1 MDLRADGVGGVLT
14 LFETGHGDDATC
26 IHRVEGD
33 VQLGRHAGIVAGG
46 DESGIVV
53 SDYGGGARGQTVE
66 HIIGIGAPAAEIERV
81 SDAERSQAPG
91 GFGHAFENE
100 AMEAVARVWIGASES
115 FVEQHRQM
123 ELIGDIDGEIEGRV
137 GIRPPVHLT
146 PVEDIFAAGADG
158 GRVEG
163 PRALVHL
170 YRNSRRPERPPQA
183 GSLPHGYNERTDAS
197 LEPGKTVVGL
207 SGAAYEAGGA
217 AGGVHRGDHRD
228 RKSVV

>member
-1 MDLRADGVGGVLT
+1 MTPPNLNSPNPSDPGSNHSCQAPDNRSTCRCNRSPCVVI
-14 LFETGHGDDATC
+14 LFAT
-26 IHRVEGD
+26 R
-33 VQLGRHAGIVAGG
+33 
-46 DESGIVV
+46 
-53 SDYGGGARGQTVE
+53 QTNT
-66 HIIGIGAPAAEIERV
+66 IIGIGAPAAEIERV

-207 SGAAYEAGGA
+207 SGAAYEAGSA
-217 AGGVHRGDHRD
+217 AGGVHRGDHSQVQPVLD
-228 RKSVV
+228 RKSTRLNSSH